1 MLSSGGKLSGWVVFL
16 DKMVYSCSTS
26 SHPSDNGYLK
36 NTNLKETREI
46 SGSGGKGNPLK
57 RSDNILNLVKFK
69 ESGLAVSVTG
79 LLALLFF
86 FFALNNCRI
95 ENVFSLVSIDFIF
108 FIISNKIIL
117 WSETV
122 TQDNS
127 YLFITY

>member
-1 MLSSGGKLSGWVVFL
+1 MLLQYLFPSQ
-16 DKMVYSCSTS
+16 
-26 SHPSDNGYLK
+26 SDNGYLK

-79 LLALLFF
+79 LLALLVF
-86 FFALNNCRI
+86 FFALNNYRI
-95 ENVFSLVSIDFIF
+95 ENVLSLVSIDFIF

-117 WSETV
+117 WSETA

-127 YLFITY
+127 YLFIAY

>member
-1 MLSSGGKLSGWVVFL
+1 MQYLFPSQ
-16 DKMVYSCSTS
+16 
-26 SHPSDNGYLK
+26 SDNGYLK

-86 FFALNNCRI
+86 FALNNCRI
-95 ENVFSLVSIDFIF
+95 ENVLSLVSIDFIF

-127 YLFITY
+127 YLFSAY